1 VSQIVRNRTS
11 ERQMT
16 SSIPDSATVTIE
28 RVVAGGFGLARH
40 GGRVLLIPLTAP
52 GDVVEIE
59 LPTRSPRARLIRVV
73 IPGPDRVEPACA
85 HYGECGGCDL
95 MHVSYPAQVQAKVA
109 MVVETIE
116 RIGGR
121 GLLAS
126 VSDVPIK
133 ANPLPLGSR
142 IRATWQPTR
151 CGRAGYF
158 RRGSHEVIEID
169 DCPILDP
176 SLEAQRKLIGIGTR
190 TTALTNGRCISIS
203 VSAQTADMVEFTVAD
218 EIICGSADAFF
229 QANLALLDQFV
240 RHVVQLGARGSPKRV
255 LELYSGIALFTVPL
269 ARLVG
274 EIDAVESSELAV
286 ELARKNVERA
296 SLRNVNCYAE
306 SAERWLGIHLRSEY
320 RPDTLLVDPPR
331 AGLSNRV
338 IAGILSRSPGQIVY
352 VSCDPATFARDAHR
366 IVGDGYRITD
376 VTVFDLFPQ
385 THHVELVAAFQHQ

>member
-1 VSQIVRNRTS
+1 
-11 ERQMT
+11 MT
-16 SSIPDSATVTIE
+16 SSVPGTATVTIE

-40 GGRVLLIPLTAP
+40 GGRVLLVPLTAP

-59 LPTRSPRARLIRVV
+59 LPPRGPRADLRKVV
-73 IPGPDRVEPACA
+73 TPGPDRVEPACA

-95 MHVSYPAQVQAKVA
+95 MHLGYPAQVRAKVA

-121 GLLAS
+121 DLLAS

-133 ANPLPLGSR
+133 DNPLPLGSR

-151 CGRAGYF
+151 SDCAGYF

-176 SLEAQRKLIGIGTR
+176 ALEAQRKLIGIGTR
-190 TTALTNGRCISIS
+190 TTSLTNGRSMSIS
-203 VSAQTADMVEFTVAD
+203 VSGKAADTIEFTVAD

-229 QANLALLDQFV
+229 QASLALLDQFV
-240 RHVVQLGARGSPKRV
+240 RYVVQHGARGSPERV
-255 LELYSGIALFTVPL
+255 LELYSGIGLFTVPL

-286 ELARKNVERA
+286 EFARKNVERA
-296 SLRNVNCYAE
+296 SLRNVNCYAAP
-306 SAERWLGIHLRSEY
+306 AERWLRNQLRREY
-320 RPDTLLVDPPR
+320 GPETVLVDPPR
-331 AGLSNRV
+331 AGLSDRV
-338 IAGILSRSPGQIVY
+338 VAGILTMAPGRIVY
-352 VSCDPATFARDAHR
+352 VSCDPATFARDARR
-366 IVGDGYRITD
+366 IVGNGYRMTE

-385 THHVELVAAFQHQ
+385 THHVELVAAFQRL